1 VVIKAVK
8 AKPKPTPPS
17 DNANPD
23 GDGPHLPP
31 NRILAQEPP
40 NYNAYKQNSEPFAWD
55 HHLMSE
61 VEEFAAHSIHPVE
74 LSAVTTAL
82 ITAAVCNVM

>member
-17 DNANPD
+17 DNTNPD

-40 NYNAYKQNSEPFAWD
+40 NYNTYKQNSEPFAWD
-55 HHLMSE
+55 AYTINE
-61 VEEFAAHSIHPVE
+61 VIDLTHTIHPVE

-82 ITAAVCNVM
+82 ISAAVCNVM